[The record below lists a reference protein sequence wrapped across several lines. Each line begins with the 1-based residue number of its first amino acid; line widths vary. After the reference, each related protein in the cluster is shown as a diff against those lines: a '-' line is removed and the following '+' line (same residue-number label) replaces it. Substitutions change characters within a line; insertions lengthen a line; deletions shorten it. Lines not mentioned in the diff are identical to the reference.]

1 MYFHGIFSNT
11 SFRSASHQLF
21 DSCKTVS
28 VNEVIMKISRN
39 CNEAIGYYTFPTF
52 HMNPNI
58 FIFSIIIQVCAMK
71 FICKD
76 YFLYDSTLRYWC
88 CIGSRPASLFIKY
101 GYHTNSNKI
110 HATSKFPF
118 LMTREVP
125 WNSMVLFV
133 SAKLA
138 QSSTGFH
145 GTARVIE
152 IGVLTSSV
160 EFHGT
165 ARVSEIGTLHV
176 PWNSKELLVSAKLAH
191 LKCRGIPWNS
201 PSQ

>member
-1 MYFHGIFSNT
+1 
-11 SFRSASHQLF
+11 
-21 DSCKTVS
+21 
-28 VNEVIMKISRN
+28 MKISRN

-58 FIFSIIIQVCAMK
+58 LFSILIQVCAMK

-76 YFLYDSTLRYWC
+76 FLLYDSTLRYWC

-101 GYHTNSNKI
+101 GYYTNSNKT
-110 HATSKFPF
+110 HVTSKFPF

-138 QSSTGFH
+138 HSKVHGIPWNSMELLDSSKLGH
-145 GTARVIE
+145 
-152 IGVLTSSV
+152 SQ
-160 EFHGT
+160 
-165 ARVSEIGTLHV
+165 V
-176 PWNSKELLVSAKLAH
+176 PWNSMEMLVSAKLVH
-191 LKCRGIPWNS
+191 SMFHGIPRNS
-201 PSQ
+201 